1 MHEAAKVLSL
11 AHGAHSQPTV
21 PIVWSPGSILLTPG
35 LPLQHMDLLHA
46 DLAGARDVNLGSGS
60 RTYTRR
66 LRACVVTLL
75 GCNAPGAATV
85 PAVVADVSRTFNP
98 PAQTVNL
105 RTPGKPRSCAT
116 RIWKSFMRK
125 ARRWPKE
132 KCCRA
137 QLRRR
142 PPRRHNRPTQ

>member
-1 MHEAAKVLSL
+1 M
-11 AHGAHSQPTV
+11 
-21 PIVWSPGSILLTPG
+21 
-35 LPLQHMDLLHA
+35 
-46 DLAGARDVNLGSGS
+46 NLGSGA

-105 RTPGKPRSCAT
+105 RTPGEPA
-116 RIWKSFMRK
+116 
-125 ARRWPKE
+125 
-132 KCCRA
+132 CRFEA
-137 QLRRR
+137 NSRLRPGCRL
-142 PPRRHNRPTQ
+142 